1 MTRAGLLIR
10 LLTLLGVM
18 AGVASDSERVLLLGD
33 SQCDVMQQ
41 MGSSLAETLAAH
53 TPAHLDVTYTMDCD
67 GWRRVARCTKL
78 MKTTS
83 ATEEVPITRSTTEP
97 ADLIGAMK
105 AVAERWGKD
114 CPVVNAGNFNANFLL
129 RAFKA
134 IEQLGG
140 SITMSHLDG
149 GPLRVES
156 TTGNAIVLVMP
167 EMARDVPPLPDY
179 LHHFVVS

>member
-67 GWRRVARCTKL
+67 GWRRVAQ
-78 MKTTS
+78 
-83 ATEEVPITRSTTEP
+83 P
-97 ADLIGAMK
+97 
-105 AVAERWGKD
+105 
-114 CPVVNAGNFNANFLL
+114 
-129 RAFKA
+129 RA
-134 IEQLGG
+134 
-140 SITMSHLDG
+140 
-149 GPLRVES
+149 
-156 TTGNAIVLVMP
+156 
-167 EMARDVPPLPDY
+167 
-179 LHHFVVS
+179 VVSPTGTHDRVSAPDASPTPMLKA